1 MVISLTQI
9 DSNVIWFLKE
19 PINEETKYIL
29 LTSEKNE
36 AFNFIERKEIEIQ
49 KHLIKAI
56 RKNRINNIEII

>member
-1 MVISLTQI
+1 MFISLTQY

-36 AFNFIERKEIEIQ
+36 AFNFNNQKEIEIQ
-49 KHLIKAI
+49 KHLIKSI
-56 RKNRINNIEII
+56 KKNRINKIEII

>member
-1 MVISLTQI
+1 MIISLTQI

-36 AFNFIERKEIEIQ
+36 AFNFNEQKEIEIQ
-49 KHLIKAI
+49 KHLIKSI
-56 RKNRINNIEII
+56 